1 MYRRKRFCLPKDD
14 ATIKRWNLKYLAN
27 DARKTEKEKW
37 HTRFNLA
44 SFQTAQHA
52 TPFMNDF
59 TIIFTICIQCSHS
72 AVLCDDVQLV
82 LLHLV
87 SRAYQLLLSDSL
99 LYMIL
104 KVSIYRCCPSPLPSS
119 LRQYFECLL
128 NVSVNSFVSWSVG
141 SDLMIFKNAI
151 SQNRCIHIGNK
162 THWLPDSWTERK
174 IYWSQCKACFSV
186 YSLCTY
192 QRACAHVC
200 CVRVCIFERLC
211 LYIRQSERKRS
222 RGTNKVFQ

>member
-1 MYRRKRFCLPKDD
+1 MYCRKRFCLPKDD

-52 TPFMNDF
+52 TPLINDF

-87 SRAYQLLLSDSL
+87 SRAEQLLLSDRL
-99 LYMIL
+99 LYKAL
-104 KVSIYRCCPSPLPSS
+104 KVSIYRCCCSS
-119 LRQYFECLL
+119 ALVTL
-128 NVSVNSFVSWSVG
+128 NVFWMYPSTALLAGLLAQTLWLLKMRYRKIDADTLG
-141 SDLMIFKNAI
+141 IK
-151 SQNRCIHIGNK
+151 HIDFLTLG
-162 THWLPDSWTERK
+162 LTERFTGHCVK
-174 IYWSQCKACFSV
+174 YACFSV

-211 LYIRQSERKRS
+211 
-222 RGTNKVFQ
+222 VFI